1 MSLHV
6 SRGHPR
12 TLRRASVPDPTPL
25 SGLNGTPPSD
35 AEPRQACS
43 PGRRDTCPYTARCL
57 NAVGAGNLCRI
68 ALYATADHPQAL
80 GIRLVN
86 SVHGPLTVAALI
98 TQGATVAPL
107 AISDDLSSELGG
119 GPPHAANALALAM
132 VACVALVMA
141 GYALL
146 QRRAGRWLA

>member
-1 MSLHV
+1 
-6 SRGHPR
+6 
-12 TLRRASVPDPTPL
+12 
-25 SGLNGTPPSD
+25 
-35 AEPRQACS
+35 
-43 PGRRDTCPYTARCL
+43 
-57 NAVGAGNLCRI
+57 
-68 ALYATADHPQAL
+68 
-80 GIRLVN
+80 
-86 SVHGPLTVAALI
+86 LTVAALI